1 MNQNLFTQKPSYQQS
16 FKQKTKP
23 KMNINMILYTMQIVQ
38 NVMKVVQEKQKED
51 CKIE

>member
-1 MNQNLFTQKPSYQQS
+1 MNQNLFTQEPSYQQS